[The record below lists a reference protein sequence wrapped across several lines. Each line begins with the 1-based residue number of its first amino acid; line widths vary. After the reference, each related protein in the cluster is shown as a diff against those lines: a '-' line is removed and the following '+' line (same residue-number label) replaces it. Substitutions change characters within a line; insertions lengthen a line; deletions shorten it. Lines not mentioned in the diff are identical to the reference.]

1 MRENQMKKVLLASTA
16 LVFTTGWAMA
26 DVTNGG
32 DDLGASITLEG
43 FAEMGVFGNDAG
55 DNADLQFHTDID
67 LTFVMLG
74 STDTGLEFGAEID
87 IDETDS
93 AASGISIERDE
104 DGNIIDINVDDAL
117 VINRDGDDGVLD
129 FTIGGSPAF
138 DNSLQGGEEIF
149 IRGAFGTLTMGD
161 TDGAFDWALQEA
173 IIGDSLTDNHEHA
186 GYSGNAGLDGL
197 YDGQIARYEYAF
209 GDFAFAVSAEIDD
222 TDVGDP
228 IFGIGGT
235 YDFVG
240 NGFTLA
246 LGAAAQFVAGLDENF
261 FAALDE
267 DEDYD
272 SVIAGISADVGLDNG
287 LRVIGN
293 YSWRSNEGDND
304 IDDDGEHWGVAVGY
318 EFDALLIAANYGVF
332 EGFGFGEIDSEG
344 FGLIANYDLGGGA
357 SLQAGYG
364 YNDIEGVDSF
374 NTYSFGVAMNF

>member
-1 MRENQMKKVLLASTA
+1 MKKVLLASTA
-16 LVFTTGWAMA
+16 LVMTTGWAMA

-55 DNADLQFHTDID
+55 DGADLQFHTDID
-67 LTFVMLG
+67 LTFVMIG
-74 STDTGLEFGAEID
+74 QTDGGLEFGAEID

-93 AASGISIERDE
+93 AASGISVERDPDTGE
-104 DGNIIDINVDDAL
+104 IIDINVDDAL
-117 VINRDGDDGVLD
+117 VINSGDDGDLTD

-138 DNSLQGGEEIF
+138 DNRLQGGEEIF
-149 IRGAFGTLTMGD
+149 IRGAFGALYMGD
-161 TDGAFDWALQEA
+161 VDGAFDWAMQEA

-186 GYSGNAGLDGL
+186 GYSGNVGLDGI

-209 GDFAFAVSAEIDD
+209 GDFAVAISGEIDD
-222 TDVGDP
+222 TDEGDP
-228 IFGIGGT
+228 IVGLGAK

-240 NGFTLA
+240 NGFD
-246 LGAAAQFVAGLDENF
+246 VAIGGGVQILSGLTDVVS
-261 FAALDE
+261 AALDD

-272 SVIAGISADVGLDNG
+272 SVIAGISADVGFDNG
-287 LRVIGN
+287 LRLIGN

-304 IDDDGEHWGVAVGY
+304 IDEDGEHIGVAVGY
-318 EFDALLIAANYGVF
+318 EFDALLVAANYGIF
-332 EGFGFGEIDSEG
+332 ESFGLGDVDSEG

-364 YNDIEGVDSF
+364 YNDIDGIDEFS
-374 NTYSFGVAMNF
+374 TYSFGVAMNF